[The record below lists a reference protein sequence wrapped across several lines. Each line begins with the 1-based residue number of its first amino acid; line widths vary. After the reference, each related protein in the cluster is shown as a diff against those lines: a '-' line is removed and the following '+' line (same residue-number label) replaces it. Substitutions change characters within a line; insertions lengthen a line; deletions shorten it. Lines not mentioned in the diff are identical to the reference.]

1 MSGKYDLPFT
11 TADANKV
18 RSFPVIAK
26 PRYGKGSRDIIKV
39 YNEADLKYVAFNFGN
54 TIFQE
59 FLPGVEYT
67 VDVLCD
73 MSEKPILAVPRIRLQ
88 TKAGI
93 STKGRIVRDA
103 ELETTCMNIA
113 RDVGIR
119 GPCCIQMKESS
130 EGQLRLIEIN
140 SRLGGGTIFSTLAG
154 ANFPKM
160 ILDLVEGIEVKP
172 PKISEITVVRYYEEI
187 VIENEE
193 SEGSNLSTTTES
205 NLLSKPRPAE

>member
-1 MSGKYDLPFT
+1 
-11 TADANKV
+11 
-18 RSFPVIAK
+18 
-26 PRYGKGSRDIIKV
+26 
-39 YNEADLKYVAFNFGN
+39 
-54 TIFQE
+54 
-59 FLPGVEYT
+59 
-67 VDVLCD
+67 
-73 MSEKPILAVPRIRLQ
+73 
-88 TKAGI
+88 
-93 STKGRIVRDA
+93 
-103 ELETTCMNIA
+103 MNIA

-193 SEGSNLSTTTES
+193 SEGSSNLSTTTEP